1 LTTATETKT
10 VAGEINRATQD
21 LKGALAVYMVK
32 ATQQGHSKSTIEHN
46 IEIIT
51 TLAKHVDINDPTKV
65 WHNIANREN
74 WKDGTKQRAASGY
87 KSFCKI
93 VKIAIPEDLDFNK
106 WVQLDALP
114 SYIPTENEIQ
124 QLISGCPRKTSI
136 FLQLL
141 YETGIRSGEAWR
153 LKWINFDFERKIL
166 TLSADVVEKKGKPRQ
181 FKLSDRLVA
190 MLSYMP
196 KNNDCIWNS
205 KSRNIE
211 TFRSN
216 FWYQR
221 KRIAFK
227 LQNPNLL
234 KIKLHT
240 FRHFYACKLYHT
252 TKDILLVKEKL
263 GHRNIQ
269 NTMVYTRLVDWEQP
283 DCWIVKRPQTT
294 QEEDELIAAGFEYV
308 RFDERLDTP
317 IYRKRK

>member
-1 LTTATETKT
+1 MSLWFFLT
-10 VAGEINRATQD
+10 R
-21 LKGALAVYMVK
+21 
-32 ATQQGHSKSTIEHN
+32 
-46 IEIIT
+46 T
-51 TLAKHVDINDPTKV
+51 T
-65 WHNIANREN
+65 
-74 WKDGTKQRAASGY
+74 S
-87 KSFCKI
+87 S
-93 VKIAIPEDLDFNK
+93 
-106 WVQLDALP
+106 
-114 SYIPTENEIQ
+114 S
-124 QLISGCPRKTSI
+124 
-136 FLQLL
+136 
-141 YETGIRSGEAWR
+141 
-153 LKWINFDFERKIL
+153 
-166 TLSADVVEKKGKPRQ
+166 
-181 FKLSDRLVA
+181 A
-190 MLSYMP
+190 MLSSFL
-196 KNNDCIWNS
+196 KKNDCIWNT
-205 KSRNIE
+205 KSRKLE

-227 LQNPNLL
+227 LQNPKLL

-283 DCWIVKRPQTT
+283 DCWIVKCPQSA